1 MLKLAARFGVS
12 SSYMARACTLPNV
25 RRPERSY
32 RAKLEVGKAP
42 KQPPLPEPRPGNRL
56 AWTRDGTLPKR
67 ARSLPDLPIG
77 ALGGSAR
84 YGHRCQIHI
93 RR

>member
-12 SSYMARACTLPNV
+12 SSYMARACTLPN
-25 RRPERSY
+25 
-32 RAKLEVGKAP
+32 
-42 KQPPLPEPRPGNRL
+42 EPRPGNRL

-67 ARSLPDLPIG
+67 ARSLPNLPIG

-84 YGHRCQIHI
+84 
-93 RR
+93 